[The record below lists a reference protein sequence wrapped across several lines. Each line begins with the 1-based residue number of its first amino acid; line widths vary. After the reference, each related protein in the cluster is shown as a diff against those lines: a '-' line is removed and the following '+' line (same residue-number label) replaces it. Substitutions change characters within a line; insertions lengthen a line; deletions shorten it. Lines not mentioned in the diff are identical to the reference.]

1 MTGGKRTQLRVGAGK
16 FSLGH
21 VNLNWSSPTK
31 LGVETSLKVGRIG
44 PGSDIV
50 DRVFTIFQEWTVL
63 AENAGVVSGG
73 SLK

>member
-1 MTGGKRTQLRVGAGK
+1 MTGGKRTQLRVGVGK

-21 VNLNWSSPTK
+21 VNLNWRSPTK
-31 LGVETSLKVGRIG
+31 LGVERSLKVGRIG
-44 PGSDIV
+44 PGSDVV
-50 DRVFTIFQEWTVL
+50 DRAFTIFHEWTAL